1 MGDGSTIDG
10 IPGRVSTDLHDALYH
25 GTTNYSTL
33 LQAICGYITLLLSN
47 WADLDHKYLVDD
59 QLNTNNTHLSDHQL
73 SKQTRSIKI
82 ALAHVIHEITRASRG
97 ARPRLPS
104 RVQNQK
110 FSLSIWG
117 NLKQRILIIKHL
129 IDKPTPS
136 YSTLAPVL
144 KWSRL

>member
-10 IPGRVSTDLHDALYH
+10 MPGRVSTDLHGALYH

-33 LQAICGYITLLLSN
+33 LQAICGYIILLLSN
-47 WADLDHKYLVDD
+47 WADLDHKYLVDG

-82 ALAHVIHEITRASRG
+82 TLAHVIHGITQASRG

-110 FSLSIWG
+110 FSLSI
-117 NLKQRILIIKHL
+117 
-129 IDKPTPS
+129 
-136 YSTLAPVL
+136 
-144 KWSRL
+144 

>member
-1 MGDGSTIDG
+1 M
-10 IPGRVSTDLHDALYH
+10 ALP
-25 GTTNYSTL
+25 TSTL
-33 LQAICGYITLLLSN
+33 LQAICGYIILLFSN
-47 WADLDHKYLVDD
+47 WADLDYKYLVDG
-59 QLNTNNTHLSDHQL
+59 QLNTNNTHLSDYQL